1 MHSTVTAKNRKGPR
15 SGSFTSSLHPS
26 RSFVALRGLSRFAL
40 GLLIVLAVFG
50 PTVTVSQEEPAKE
63 YRPPRKFSF
72 GLFGVAMREDLTVYQ
87 GGARDADGN
96 VVIKE
101 KDQLLKWQ
109 GNELKTLDDFCRNL
123 YATKPGDIVEVE
135 IATPGDG
142 EKRLVHTVKVKLGD
156 PRESYKEL
164 YTHLEKRKRAYD
176 WRNNEAVTKGGPLRE
191 KLWPHIQKQKLER
204 PWDDLIAAHERE
216 LDLWDSYEN
225 LSSTDLLLS
234 DPLASHQW
242 IQSVG
247 NELAAAED
255 DPLKRL
261 APTLAHTLD
270 GEPVEWTPPELPP
283 PADNKKEALTW
294 WRRTADVILGELIF
308 AKFEFQS
315 DIVFDAE
322 VQRVAG
328 FKFAW
333 RGSPDF
339 PVSASIVRDVRAYE
353 LNPARILPALA
364 WSLAELRRLAEGYWT
379 AHKQGGALPVPVGVK
394 MSTFVEG
401 EAACFH
407 SSYGLIAIGG
417 PGRNVW
423 KGGPDA
429 PVFIL
434 DVGGDD
440 EYIDCATTHNPSVA
454 PHGNDGNWKP
464 NAISIVIDL
473 AGNDQYRSTSKWGVA
488 CGMLGTAIID
498 DHEGDDT
505 YECGDWGIG
514 AAFGGI
520 GLLIDRKGND
530 RYLGGSNSIGCA
542 AYGVGGVIDLEGNDL
557 YDSHFYSVGCG
568 QPGGVGFVL
577 DHSGDDRYRCTGK
590 EPSPYGTKGEWFGGG
605 IGCGFG
611 WRTLACGG
619 IGLVVDVKGNDIYD
633 AGEFGLACGYFMGV
647 GAVRDMDGD
656 DIYHS
661 SRYGLAAG
669 AHAAVGVFMDDKG
682 NDVYEGKTAASI
694 GGVWDIVTGYFYD
707 GAGDDVYRCDG
718 LGLGACAQ
726 NGFGIFW
733 DAGGNDY
740 YRGGGSTLGHAGKA
754 EYAGGRLAKNFGIF
768 MDTGGGEDNYP
779 RKHKNGSEVLTGE
792 YGLFVD
798 E

>member
-1 MHSTVTAKNRKGPR
+1 M
-15 SGSFTSSLHPS
+15 TS
-26 RSFVALRGLSRFAL
+26 
-40 GLLIVLAVFG
+40 VLN
-50 PTVTVSQEEPAKE
+50 SQNEPAEE
-63 YRPPRKFSF
+63 YRPPRKFTF

-96 VVIKE
+96 IVIKE
-101 KDQLLKWQ
+101 KDQLLKWN
-109 GNELKTLDDFCRNL
+109 GTELKTLDDFCRSL

-142 EKRLVHTVKVKLGD
+142 EKRLVHTAKVKLGD
-156 PRESYKEL
+156 PRENYKEL
-164 YTHLEKRKRAYD
+164 YTHLDKRKRTYD
-176 WRNNEAVTKGGPLRE
+176 WRDNEAVTKGGPLRE
-191 KLWPHIQKQKLER
+191 KLWPHIQKHKLER
-204 PWDDLIAAHERE
+204 PWDNLIAAHERE

-234 DPLASHQW
+234 DPLSAHQW
-242 IQSVG
+242 LRDVG
-247 NELAAAED
+247 NVFAGSIGVDIASPTIRLLDGKESDWNEPELPDLNED
-255 DPLKRL
+255 DPESWRDRADAIIELIQVLDMSAAWDRVSRDVAAFEFHWRGDPEFSSSTSVVDTMRNLNIGAAKRL
-261 APTLAHTLD
+261 VYLKTVLD
-270 GEPVEWTPPELPP
+270 
-283 PADNKKEALTW
+283 
-294 WRRTADVILGELIF
+294 
-308 AKFEFQS
+308 
-315 DIVFDAE
+315 
-322 VQRVAG
+322 
-328 FKFAW
+328 
-333 RGSPDF
+333 
-339 PVSASIVRDVRAYE
+339 
-353 LNPARILPALA
+353 
-364 WSLAELRRLAEGYWT
+364 ELRTMAETFWEL
-379 AHKQGGALPVPVGVK
+379 HEGGKGIKSIYTQQEMAD
-394 MSTFVEG
+394 FVDG
-401 EAACFH
+401 KAICFA
-407 SSYGLIAIGG
+407 SSYGPIAVGG
-417 PGRNVW
+417 TGKNTWR
-423 KGGPDA
+423 GGVIESGHKSPRIIID
-429 PVFIL
+429 L
-434 DVGGDD
+434 GGDD
-440 EYIDCATTHNPSVA
+440 EYVDCASTGKFQMFGIVLDLT
-454 PHGNDGNWKP
+454 GNDH
-464 NAISIVIDL
+464 
-473 AGNDQYRSTSKWGVA
+473 YRSTGKWGVA
-488 CGMLGTAIID
+488 CGILGTAIID

-557 YDSHFYSVGCG
+557 YDSHVYSVGCG

-590 EPSPYGTKGEWFGGG
+590 EPSPYGTVGEWFGGG

-619 IGLVVDVKGNDIYD
+619 IGLVVDVTGNDIYD

-661 SRYGLAAG
+661 SRYGLAAA

-682 NDVYEGKTAASI
+682 DDVYEGKTAASI
-694 GGVWDIVTGYFYD
+694 GGTWDIVTGYFYD

-733 DAGGNDY
+733 DAGGSDY
-740 YRGGGSTLGHAGKA
+740 YRGGGGTLGHAGKA

-768 MDTGGGEDNYP
+768 IDSGGGEDTYP
-779 RKHKNGSEVLTGE
+779 RKQKNGAEVLTGE
-792 YGLFVD
+792 YGLFLD